1 MSFFKKN
8 DSANVNAAADGV
20 PISSIIGKGLV
31 FTGNLLFS
39 GKMRLDGKVKG
50 NIKGEHLILGESGSI
65 TGDVETDTCTCQGRV
80 IGNIKSKDLTVT
92 KGCRIDGNVE
102 TINLSVESG
111 ASLNG
116 EIKVDTKDLRLVK
129 GTTPKQIEGLP
140 GEERQDRQPATAVLA
155 K

>member
-8 DSANVNAAADGV
+8 DTGNTESSAEGIA
-20 PISSIIGKGLV
+20 ITSIIGKGLI
-31 FTGNLLFS
+31 FTGNLSFS

-80 IGNIKSKDLTVT
+80 VGNIKSKDLTVT

-102 TINLSVESG
+102 TVNLSVESG

-116 EIKVDTKDLRLVK
+116 EVKVDAKDLRLVK
-129 GTTPKQIEGLP
+129 GTPHKQAEGMTQ
-140 GEERQDRQPATAVLA
+140 EEQQMTANASA